1 MMKRI
6 FILIILAAVASN
18 LFAQRRL
25 KYKDI
30 FDRIGKEPA
39 EHSVLKLSEFQ
50 KINPEFPNTYLQI
63 GTIQWN
69 WLKEEDPFLNYQYV
83 ERLIYNTKLY
93 LGLAKSKIN
102 ADEKEVKK
110 NKTYYGNFNITS
122 SIDELDQQAVL
133 NYIQKISDKV
143 LEYEKNVTAI
153 INNYNSTVSKYNTC
167 LDTYKSIVAR
177 QNNYKNLLLTA
188 TKEYK
193 QQMKD
198 LSQNYDS
205 VIYYFNEFK
214 TALGN
219 YPIKNYN
226 QNLKIT
232 KIATYRLEGL
242 TSSDFLKP
250 EITIWD
256 YQSWVK
262 DAFKLMDG
270 DINTLKDGGEQEI
283 KNLRARV
290 VALKESQAETDSI
303 QEVTIK
309 NKLVNLTEKYDYE
322 SLLSA
327 SIKYETDKANFQI
340 ASMRSANNINNPVS
354 FNESLESKANYY
366 YDLYSQAENAK
377 KALKVLKERISDKNI
392 SKQEQ
397 LVNSLYG
404 GKAKFSSCEKE
415 ELAKINAIKDTNINN
430 FQKYAVNQLYPVGE
444 EVTVQGKK
452 INLEAKFTPFSE
464 AATGS
469 CNTVYTIKDNNGNR
483 YAAGY
488 VKTSATN
495 STGFVAKIA
504 SNGTPIWFTNVNAAP
519 AGENNVVRIIPSN
532 FSGILVLVGNSSAS
546 GCKTSVIKLD
556 NNGKQ
561 TSKTDLTSTLYPT
574 VVCYDE
580 INEVASVVLKG
591 NNGNFSTEKD
601 DDCIVETV
609 TLGQKNSSVLSQTF
623 NLKGKVTDIIKMGE
637 NNIIICSFKEIK
649 AGNDSQKAGSN
660 IAAVKIT
667 PSEIS
672 CKTYKTDKDL
682 FAVKAFK
689 INTENINVL
698 GNFNSM
704 DSPVTIEN
712 APCYIIIN
720 DKGEFIH

>member
-122 SIDELDQQAVL
+122 SIDDLDQQAVL

-177 QNNYKNLLLTA
+177 QSNYKNLLLTS
-188 TKEYK
+188 TGEYK

-205 VIYYFNEFK
+205 VIYFFNEFK

-242 TSSDFLKP
+242 TSSNFLKP

-290 VALKESQAETDSI
+290 ASLKESQAETDSI

-340 ASMRSANNINNPVS
+340 ASMRSANNINNPAS

-404 GKAKFSSCEKE
+404 GKTKFSSYEKE
-415 ELAKINAIKDTNINN
+415 ELAKINTIEDTNINN

-469 CNTVYTIKDNNGNR
+469 CNTVYTIKDDNGNR

-495 STGFVAKIA
+495 SSGFVAKIA

-623 NLKGKVTDIIKMGE
+623 SLKGKVTDIIKMGE

-660 IAAVKIT
+660 IAAVKIS

-689 INTENINVL
+689 INTESINIL

-704 DSPVTIEN
+704 NSPVTQEN

>member
-153 INNYNSTVSKYNTC
+153 INNYNNTVSKYNTC

-340 ASMRSANNINNPVS
+340 ASMRSANNINNPAS

>member
-6 FILIILAAVASN
+6 FILIILAAVATN

-122 SIDELDQQAVL
+122 SIDDLDQQAVL
-133 NYIQKISDKV
+133 NYIQKISDKI

-177 QNNYKNLLLTA
+177 QSNYKNLLLTS
-188 TKEYK
+188 TGEYK

-205 VIYYFNEFK
+205 VIYFFNEFK

-242 TSSDFLKP
+242 TSSNFLKP

-290 VALKESQAETDSI
+290 ASLKESQAETDSI

-340 ASMRSANNINNPVS
+340 ASMRSANNINNPAS

-366 YDLYSQAENAK
+366 YDLYSQAETTK

-404 GKAKFSSCEKE
+404 GKTKFSSYEKE
-415 ELAKINAIKDTNINN
+415 ELAKINTIEDTNINN

-452 INLEAKFTPFSE
+452 INLEAKFTPCSE

-469 CNTVYTIKDNNGNR
+469 CNTVYTIKDDNGNR

-660 IAAVKIT
+660 IAAVKIS

-689 INTENINVL
+689 INTESINIL

-704 DSPVTIEN
+704 DSPVTQEN

>member
-1 MMKRI
+1 MKRI

-83 ERLIYNTKLY
+83 QRLIYNTKLY

-340 ASMRSANNINNPVS
+340 ASMRSANNINNPAS

-444 EVTVQGKK
+444 EVTIQGKK

-469 CNTVYTIKDNNGNR
+469 YNTVYTIKDNNGNR

-495 STGFVAKIA
+495 STGFVAKIG

-720 DKGEFIH
+720 DKGEFID

>member
-1 MMKRI
+1 MKRI

-340 ASMRSANNINNPVS
+340 ASMRSANNINNPAS

-660 IAAVKIT
+660 IAAVKIS

>member
-1 MMKRI
+1 MKRI

-340 ASMRSANNINNPVS
+340 ASMRSANNINNPAS

-720 DKGEFIH
+720 DKGEFIE

>member
-18 LFAQRRL
+18 VFAQRRL

-30 FDRIGKEPA
+30 FDRIGKEPV

-50 KINPEFPNTYLQI
+50 KNNPEFPNTYLQI
-63 GTIQWN
+63 GAIQWN

-83 ERLIYNTKLY
+83 KRLIYNTKLY

-122 SIDELDQQAVL
+122 SIDDLDQQAVL

-177 QNNYKNLLLTA
+177 QSNYKNLLLTS
-188 TKEYK
+188 TGEYK

-205 VIYYFNEFK
+205 VIYFFNEFK

-340 ASMRSANNINNPVS
+340 ASMRSANNINNPAS
-354 FNESLESKANYY
+354 FNESLESKENYY
-366 YDLYSQAENAK
+366 YDLYSQAETTK

-404 GKAKFSSCEKE
+404 GKTKFSSYEKE
-415 ELAKINAIKDTNINN
+415 ELAKINTIEDTNINN

-469 CNTVYTIKDNNGNR
+469 CNTVYTIKDDNGNR

-495 STGFVAKIA
+495 SNGFVAKIDA
-504 SNGTPIWFTNVNAAP
+504 NGTPVWFTNLNAAP
-519 AGENNVVRIIPSN
+519 TGENNVVRIIPSN

-660 IAAVKIT
+660 IAAVKIS

-689 INTENINVL
+689 INTESINIL

-704 DSPVTIEN
+704 DSPVTQEN

>member
-1 MMKRI
+1 
-6 FILIILAAVASN
+6 
-18 LFAQRRL
+18 
-25 KYKDI
+25 
-30 FDRIGKEPA
+30 
-39 EHSVLKLSEFQ
+39 
-50 KINPEFPNTYLQI
+50 
-63 GTIQWN
+63 
-69 WLKEEDPFLNYQYV
+69 
-83 ERLIYNTKLY
+83 
-93 LGLAKSKIN
+93 
-102 ADEKEVKK
+102 
-110 NKTYYGNFNITS
+110 
-122 SIDELDQQAVL
+122 
-133 NYIQKISDKV
+133 
-143 LEYEKNVTAI
+143 
-153 INNYNSTVSKYNTC
+153 
-167 LDTYKSIVAR
+167 
-177 QNNYKNLLLTA
+177 
-188 TKEYK
+188 
-193 QQMKD
+193 
-198 LSQNYDS
+198 
-205 VIYYFNEFK
+205 
-214 TALGN
+214 
-219 YPIKNYN
+219 
-226 QNLKIT
+226 
-232 KIATYRLEGL
+232 
-242 TSSDFLKP
+242 
-250 EITIWD
+250 
-256 YQSWVK
+256 
-262 DAFKLMDG
+262 
-270 DINTLKDGGEQEI
+270 
-283 KNLRARV
+283 
-290 VALKESQAETDSI
+290 
-303 QEVTIK
+303 
-309 NKLVNLTEKYDYE
+309 
-322 SLLSA
+322 
-327 SIKYETDKANFQI
+327 
-340 ASMRSANNINNPVS
+340 MRSANNINNPAS

-469 CNTVYTIKDNNGNR
+469 YNTVYTIKDNNGNR

-704 DSPVTIEN
+704 DSPVTQEN

>member
-133 NYIQKISDKV
+133 NYIQKMSDKV

-340 ASMRSANNINNPVS
+340 ASMRSANNINNPAS

>member
-1 MMKRI
+1 MKRI

-340 ASMRSANNINNPVS
+340 ASMRSANNINNPAS

-415 ELAKINAIKDTNINN
+415 ELAKINAIEDTNINN
-430 FQKYAVNQLYPVGE
+430 FQKYAVNQLHPVGE

-561 TSKTDLTSTLYPT
+561 TSKNDLTSTLYPT

-660 IAAVKIT
+660 IAAVKIS

-704 DSPVTIEN
+704 DSPVTQEN

>member
-83 ERLIYNTKLY
+83 QRLIYNTKLY

-340 ASMRSANNINNPVS
+340 ASMRSANNINNPAS

-469 CNTVYTIKDNNGNR
+469 YNTVYTIKDNNGNR

-495 STGFVAKIA
+495 STGFVAKIG

-720 DKGEFIH
+720 DKGEFID

>member
-340 ASMRSANNINNPVS
+340 ASMRSANNINNPAS

-720 DKGEFIH
+720 DKGEFIE

>member
-133 NYIQKISDKV
+133 NYIQKMSDKV

-340 ASMRSANNINNPVS
+340 ASMRSANNINNPAS

-660 IAAVKIT
+660 IAAVKIS

>member
-133 NYIQKISDKV
+133 NYIQKMSDKV

-354 FNESLESKANYY
+354 FNESLERKANYY

>member
-1 MMKRI
+1 MKRI

-340 ASMRSANNINNPVS
+340 ASMRSANNINNPAS

-415 ELAKINAIKDTNINN
+415 ELAKINAIEDTNINN

-469 CNTVYTIKDNNGNR
+469 YNTVYTIKDNNGNR

-495 STGFVAKIA
+495 STGFVAKIG

-623 NLKGKVTDIIKMGE
+623 SLKGKVTDIIKMGE

-660 IAAVKIT
+660 IAAVKIS

-720 DKGEFIH
+720 DKGEFID

>member
-1 MMKRI
+1 MKRI

-133 NYIQKISDKV
+133 NYIQKMSDKV

-340 ASMRSANNINNPVS
+340 ASMRSANNINNPAS

-660 IAAVKIT
+660 IAAVKIS

>member
-1 MMKRI
+1 MKRI

-122 SIDELDQQAVL
+122 SIDDLDQQAVL

-177 QNNYKNLLLTA
+177 QSNYKNLLLTS
-188 TKEYK
+188 TGEYK

-205 VIYYFNEFK
+205 VIYFFNEFK

-242 TSSDFLKP
+242 TSSNFLKP

-290 VALKESQAETDSI
+290 ASLKESQAETDSI

-340 ASMRSANNINNPVS
+340 ASMRSANNINNPAS

-404 GKAKFSSCEKE
+404 GKTKFSSYEKE
-415 ELAKINAIKDTNINN
+415 ELAKINTIEDTNINN

-469 CNTVYTIKDNNGNR
+469 CNTVYTIKDDNGNR

-495 STGFVAKIA
+495 SSGFVAKIA

-623 NLKGKVTDIIKMGE
+623 SLKGKVTDIIKMGE

-660 IAAVKIT
+660 IAAVKIS

-689 INTENINVL
+689 INTESINIL

-704 DSPVTIEN
+704 NSPVTQEN

>member
-1 MMKRI
+1 MKRI

-340 ASMRSANNINNPVS
+340 ASMRSANNINNPAS

>member
-340 ASMRSANNINNPVS
+340 ASMRSANNINNPAS

>member
-18 LFAQRRL
+18 VFAQRRL

-30 FDRIGKEPA
+30 FDRIGKEPV

-50 KINPEFPNTYLQI
+50 KNNPEFPNTYLQI
-63 GTIQWN
+63 GAIQWN

-83 ERLIYNTKLY
+83 KRLIYNTKLY

-122 SIDELDQQAVL
+122 SIDDLDQQAVL

-177 QNNYKNLLLTA
+177 QSNYKNLLLTS
-188 TKEYK
+188 TGEYK

-205 VIYYFNEFK
+205 VIYFFNEFK

-340 ASMRSANNINNPVS
+340 ASMRSANNINNPAS

-366 YDLYSQAENAK
+366 YDLYSQAETTK

-404 GKAKFSSCEKE
+404 GKTKFSSYEKE
-415 ELAKINAIKDTNINN
+415 ELAKINTIEDTNINN

-469 CNTVYTIKDNNGNR
+469 CNTVYTIKDDNGNR

-495 STGFVAKIA
+495 SNGFVAKIDA
-504 SNGTPIWFTNVNAAP
+504 NGTPVWFTNLNAAP
-519 AGENNVVRIIPSN
+519 TGENNVVRIIPSN

-660 IAAVKIT
+660 IAAVKIS

-689 INTENINVL
+689 INTESINIL

-704 DSPVTIEN
+704 DSPVTQEN

>member
-340 ASMRSANNINNPVS
+340 ASMRSANNINNPAS

-495 STGFVAKIA
+495 STGFVAKIG

-704 DSPVTIEN
+704 DSPVTQEN

-720 DKGEFIH
+720 DKGEFID

>member
-83 ERLIYNTKLY
+83 QRLIYNTKLY

-340 ASMRSANNINNPVS
+340 ASMRSANNINNPAS

-444 EVTVQGKK
+444 EVTIQGKK

-469 CNTVYTIKDNNGNR
+469 YNTVYTIKDNNGNR

-495 STGFVAKIA
+495 STGFVAKIG

-720 DKGEFIH
+720 DKGEFID